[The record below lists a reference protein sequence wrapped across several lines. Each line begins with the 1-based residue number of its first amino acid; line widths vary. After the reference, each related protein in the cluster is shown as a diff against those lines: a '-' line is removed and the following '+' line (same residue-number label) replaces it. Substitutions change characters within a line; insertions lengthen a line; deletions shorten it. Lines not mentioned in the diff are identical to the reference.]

1 MSIVGRNSDTNQE
14 SGQLDTEKLEPLG
27 GSSDPIFGQPAPL
40 CPNRQ
45 AGPSEV
51 WCFQCGAD
59 YTAEVTHCLECGVLT
74 LPYPPT
80 PVTKVGEDDEEQLVY
95 DLHEWSW
102 ESRSLMA
109 SFMFTEGLV
118 HAWQGASLVVREADE
133 EQVDELVVRVKDT
146 ELPVLNHKAGTVEYE
161 LAEMSDAQ
169 TDSLTTLLANESIP
183 HEFSMAGN
191 LLIQGADEEKVEA
204 VFDTWLQAQAE
215 LGVGEFGPGL
225 PGVSVPELLGELH
238 ELSRRIAQNV
248 GDMSATKEFMGV
260 VSKLFMLELPFGF
273 SREKW
278 QALRQAAGG
287 LAELLF
293 PGKLE
298 EQLAELLAEVEAEAE
313 EAADSAAEPPASAAE
328 GADTD
333 TADSGLAD
341 SVPETP
347 AEPLA
352 PAAPETTAAPAEVL
366 APGATA
372 QDVIA
377 ADVFDAAADP
387 EADDLIIEIKVSAKR
402 LRKLLK
408 EFI

>member
-1 MSIVGRNSDTNQE
+1 MSIVGRNSDTNSDTNQE
-14 SGQLDTEKLEPLG
+14 SGQKLEPLG
-27 GSSDPIFGQPAPL
+27 GSSDPIFGQQAPL

-59 YTAEVTHCLECGVLT
+59 YTAEVTNCLECGVLT

-133 EQVDELVVRVKDT
+133 EQVDALVVRVKDT

-169 TDSLTTLLANESIP
+169 TDSLTTMLANESIP

-204 VFDTWLQAQAE
+204 VFDAWLQAQAE
-215 LGVGEFGPGL
+215 LGEGEFGPGL

-248 GDMSATKEFMGV
+248 GDVYATREFVGV
-260 VSKLFMLELPFGF
+260 VSKLFMLDLPFGF

-278 QALRQAAGG
+278 LGLRQAAGG

-298 EQLAELLAEVEAEAE
+298 EQLAELLAEVEAEA
-313 EAADSAAEPPASAAE
+313 ATSADPADSA
-328 GADTD
+328 
-333 TADSGLAD
+333 DSD
-341 SVPETP
+341 PETP
-347 AEPLA
+347 AP
-352 PAAPETTAAPAEVL
+352 V
-366 APGATA
+366 
-372 QDVIA
+372 A
-377 ADVFDAAADP
+377 ADC
-387 EADDLIIEIKVSAKR
+387 R
-402 LRKLLK
+402 
-408 EFI
+408 